1 MIVFFKLKKNFS
13 PVWGVKKQGK
23 AEKLGISSIPPVLD
37 FPPLERLN
45 YEEITSPRQKKV
57 T

>member
-1 MIVFFKLKKNFS
+1 MG
-13 PVWGVKKQGK
+13 GVKKQGK